1 MNIGNKFALGLLLI
15 ERQKLMD
22 EQAAMVSQFNQKIN
36 EIESAIEMIEG
47 KKVWKNE
54 PIELYDDTNP
64 DYIKQSIED

>member
-15 ERQKLMD
+15 ERRKLLD

-36 EIESAIEMIEG
+36 EIEAAIDMIEG

-54 PIELYDDTNP
+54 PIDLYDDTNP